1 MSWLSKAV
9 GGNTLKIGA
18 AVLGSVVGK
27 EYLFGETSNDEFG
40 NVNYSTDS
48 FIGSGFN
55 ALGIKPFGE
64 TGIGQ
69 AVSPYL
75 ESAKGLL
82 DFGTKLG
89 DGQERRLQF
98 GDLPSVAGVSNQPLR
113 TDTRFQA
120 GRAQMLPLGNNGR
133 VSSAL
138 SNPTVQSYLAKR
150 AKMVTLPSV
159 NTANPTLSSSG
170 ASLASTT
177 SSKRRARTKLV
188 G

>member
-1 MSWLSKAV
+1 MSWLSKAL

-18 AVLGSVVGK
+18 VVLGSMVGK
-27 EYLFGETSNDEFG
+27 EYLFGKTSYDEFG
-40 NVNYSTDS
+40 DAKYSPDS

-55 ALGIKPFGE
+55 TLGIKPFGE
-64 TGIGQ
+64 TAIGKL
-69 AVSPYL
+69 ASPYM

-82 DFGTKLG
+82 DFGTTLAG
-89 DGQERRLQF
+89 GQERSLQF
-98 GDLPSVAGVSNQPLR
+98 GDLPSVSGVTNQPLR

-120 GRAQMLPLGNNGR
+120 GRASMIPLGNNGR

-138 SNPTVQSYLAKR
+138 ANPNIQSYLAKR
-150 AKMVTLPSV
+150 AKMVALPSV
-159 NTANPTLSSSG
+159 NTATPTLSSSG

-177 SSKRRARTKLV
+177 SSRRRARAKLV

>member
-1 MSWLSKAV
+1 MSWLSKTL

-18 AVLGSVVGK
+18 VVLGSTIGK
-27 EYLFGETSNDEFG
+27 EYLFGETSYDEFG
-40 NVNYSTDS
+40 DAMYSPDS
-48 FIGSGFN
+48 FIGSGLN
-55 ALGIKPFGE
+55 KLGIKPFGE
-64 TGIGQ
+64 TAIGKLT
-69 AVSPYL
+69 SPYM

-82 DFGTKLG
+82 DFGTTFSS
-89 DGQERRLQF
+89 GQERNLQF

-133 VSSAL
+133 VPSAL

-150 AKMVTLPSV
+150 AKMVALPSV
-159 NTANPTLSSSG
+159 NTATPTLSSSG

-177 SSKRRARTKLV
+177 SSRRRARSKLV